1 VPAEDQ
7 ARRQRD
13 DHYRNVVALAGAIG
27 AGGPG
32 QPLLLA
38 PGGMHPWRRS
48 SRSYPLGTLEVLV
61 SREVMA
67 VINCVG
73 LPMSGCR
80 PANLATLHRNTA
92 PRSRMPAIGVATRN
106 DVRPGAQSILAI
118 PNSTVMQ
125 ASGAQRIEA
134 NPASENA
141 WVRHVN
147 DVADST
153 LYPLANSWYVGANI
167 PGKRVCSCHMSAAC
181 TATRSA
187 AMRLRRR
194 GTRASL

>member
-1 VPAEDQ
+1 MA
-7 ARRQRD
+7 
-13 DHYRNVVALAGAIG
+13 ALVSIIPTRH
-27 AGGPG
+27 PG
-32 QPLLLA
+32 
-38 PGGMHPWRRS
+38 S
-48 SRSYPLGTLEVLV
+48 LV

-73 LPMSGCR
+73 LPMSRCR

-92 PRSRMPAIGVATRN
+92 PGSRMPAIGVATRS
-106 DVRPGAQSILAI
+106 DVRPDAQSILAI

-167 PGKRVCSCHMSAAC
+167 PGKPRVHAIC
-181 TATRSA
+181 
-187 AMRLRRR
+187 RRR
-194 GTRASL
+194 APLQEALR